1 MSENKIEA
9 FVGAVVIVAAIS
21 FGVFAAQSTGLGIG

>member
-9 FVGAVVIVAAIS
+9 FVGAVVIAAAIS
-21 FGVFAAQSTGLGIG
+21 FGVFAAQ